1 MNDQLYIDLDG
12 LGFKLMETYDRLP
25 MIPIVCL
32 KAQMMVGQYQRE
44 QTQRRVS
51 EEHRRWSNDA
61 PIEDEEA
68 DDDEDG
74 RHVNNP
80 SLRD

>member
-12 LGFKLMETYDRLP
+12 LGFKLMETYDRQP

-44 QTQRRVS
+44 QRQKLVS
-51 EEHRRWSNDA
+51 EGHRKWSSDA
-61 PIEDEEA
+61 PIGDEEA
-68 DDDEDG
+68 DENDDSE
-74 RHVNNP
+74 RH
-80 SLRD
+80 